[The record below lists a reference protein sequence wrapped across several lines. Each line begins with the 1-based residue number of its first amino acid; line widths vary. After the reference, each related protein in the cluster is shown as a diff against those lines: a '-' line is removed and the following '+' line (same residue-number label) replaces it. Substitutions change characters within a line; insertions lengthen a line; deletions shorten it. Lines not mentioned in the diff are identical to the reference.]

1 MCNYFIH
8 FIRSRKQVLSSLFSW
23 AHNFSQFTIVFYCLA
38 GGTAVAAHS
47 NPPAQAVS
55 NTQSPQ
61 PVAVSNTQPP
71 PVAAAAVTPPPA
83 VAAGAL
89 NEDDRLARLEN
100 SIAVLLQEVSAL
112 RLEKNRLQANQ
123 Q

>member
-1 MCNYFIH
+1 MTGVQTCALPISQLLSNYQGFH
-8 FIRSRKQVLSSLFSW
+8 
-23 AHNFSQFTIVFYCLA
+23 CLA
-38 GGTAVAAHS
+38 DGTAAAAHS

-55 NTQSPQ
+55 NTQPPQ

-83 VAAGAL
+83 VAAGAP